1 MKQQNCNDMKI
12 QRIYDKIMYKIN
24 TDKKYEGY
32 ESTDCANALNPNTEK
47 DVARQIYRYFPTH
60 FYKVR
65 KTFEVIETES
75 KNTAAS
81 LMLQNK
87 ISLIDVGSGT
97 CTMLLGLLDYLD
109 EQRNNTY
116 YPMQRIRVDVL
127 LIEKCKHYN
136 EIIDIIIDS
145 ARKEYDVDIKYA
157 VLNDIYPSKNT
168 INEINKFILNT
179 QSDYIIYSFCNVA
192 KSFAENN
199 LDDNVISSIAN
210 TINTNRNK
218 YFLNLF
224 ITPYKS

>member
-1 MKQQNCNDMKI
+1 VKQQNCNDMKI
-12 QRIYDKIMYKIN
+12 QNIYNKLMYKIN

-32 ESTDCANALNPNTEK
+32 KSTDCANALNPNTEK

-87 ISLIDVGSGT
+87 ISLIDVGSGA

-109 EQRNNTY
+109 EHRNDTY
-116 YPMQRIRVDVL
+116 NPNKQMQIDVL
-127 LIEKCKHYN
+127 LIEECKFYN
-136 EIIDIIIDS
+136 DIIDTIID
-145 ARKEYDVDIKYA
+145 AAQKEYDVVIKYNL
-157 VLNDIYPSKNT
+157 LNDNYPSEKT
-168 INEINKFILNT
+168 INAINDFILKT

-192 KSFAENN
+192 QSFMNN
-199 LDDNVISSIAN
+199 KLDEDVVNDISN
-210 TINTNRNK
+210 TININRNK
-218 YFLNLF
+218 YF
-224 ITPYKS
+224 